1 MTIKFKILSLIAA
14 IGLLLSAILALIS
27 PRQAEKLGRTILLKD
42 AEFITNLLAENLA
55 IGMQTR
61 SIDDGAA
68 LEQALSVLGS
78 SEKEKW
84 EAVSSIRVFDES
96 GSFIT
101 GTRSSADSTLMNTK
115 ADTLLLFEQKQSI
128 RASAPLLDVDRN
140 VLGYVEVEFSKKF
153 LNQNI
158 TKSATTS
165 LLIALALLGV
175 TLFIGILV
183 SREVAGGIR
192 TAEDVMRDIAQGE
205 GDLTRRLDIRGN
217 DEVGRLQYWMNHF
230 MDKIHELIG
239 QVKFNADLVSHAA
252 FAISSASTDMAIGSE
267 KQAARADSVYSTI
280 EQIAASIVHNVH
292 QVDET
297 VRMAQDAVS
306 LAKDGNQAYL
316 TTQKGMDNI
325 VKATGEIGHLI
336 YTLSS
341 RTGQI
346 NEVVRMIDHIAA
358 QTNLLAINASI
369 EAYHAG
375 EKGAGFMVVADEV
388 RRLSE
393 QTRSSTRMIA
403 ETIKSIQTDMT
414 QATESMRGMED
425 IVHEGRGSVRKMEDV
440 LNRITSTVKNSIEM
454 IQHIALSFKDEGTG
468 AKEMSNYVEDISKTL
483 RKASMSS
490 VTMAAAAR
498 EMNLQTEEL
507 RRTVSQFKLKDASG
521 KE

>member
-14 IGLLLSAILALIS
+14 IGLLLSAILALVS
-27 PRQAEKLGRTILLKD
+27 PRQAEKLGRSILLKD

-55 IGMQTR
+55 LGMQTR

-68 LEQALSVLGS
+68 LKQALSLLATGDGG
-78 SEKEKW
+78 KW
-84 EAVSSIRVFDES
+84 EAVSGVRVFDES
-96 GSFIT
+96 GSFVT
-101 GTRSSADSTLMNTK
+101 GTQTAGDSTFLSSK
-115 ADTLLLFEQKQSI
+115 ADTLLLIEQKQSI
-128 RASAPLLDVDRN
+128 RASAPLRDVDRN
-140 VLGYVEVEFSKKF
+140 TLGFVEIEFSKKF

-165 LLIALALLGV
+165 LLIALAVLGV
-175 TLFIGILV
+175 TLFIGILL
-183 SREVAGGIR
+183 SREVAGGIH
-192 TAEDVMRDIAQGE
+192 TAEDVMKDIAQGE
-205 GDLTRRLDIRGN
+205 GDLTRRLEIRTD

-230 MDKIHELIG
+230 MDKIHELLG

-252 FAISSASTDMAIGSE
+252 FAISSASTDMATSSE

-280 EQIAASIVHNVH
+280 EQIATSIVYNVH

-306 LAKDGNQAYL
+306 LAKEGNQAYVAS
-316 TTQKGMDNI
+316 QKGMDNI

-341 RTGQI
+341 RTGQV
-346 NEVVRMIDHIAA
+346 NEIVRMIDHIAA

-375 EKGAGFMVVADEV
+375 DKGAGFMVVADEV

-403 ETIKSIQTDMT
+403 ETIKSIQADMN
-414 QATESMRGMED
+414 QATESMRGTED
-425 IVHEGRGSVRKMEDV
+425 IVLEGRNSVRKMEDV
-440 LNRITSTVKNSIEM
+440 LTRITATVKTSMEM
-454 IQHIALSFKDEGTG
+454 IQHIALSFKEEGSG

-483 RKASMSS
+483 KKASMSS

-498 EMNLQTEEL
+498 EMNLQTEAL
-507 RRTVSQFKLKDASG
+507 RRTVSQFKLKNASAAG
-521 KE
+521 

>member
-27 PRQAEKLGRTILLKD
+27 PRQAEKLGRSILLKD

-55 IGMQTR
+55 LGMQTR
-61 SIDDGAA
+61 SIDEGAA
-68 LEQALSVLGS
+68 LDQALNLLRTGVN
-78 SEKEKW
+78 EKW
-84 EAVSSIRVFDES
+84 EAVSGIRVFDES
-96 GSFIT
+96 GAFVT
-101 GTRSSADSTLMNTK
+101 GTGTGGDSIFVSSK

-128 RASAPLLDVDRN
+128 RASAPLLDADKN
-140 VLGYVEVEFSKKF
+140 ILGFVEIDFSKKF

-158 TKSATTS
+158 TNSATTS
-165 LLIALALLGV
+165 LLIALTLLGV
-175 TLFIGILV
+175 TLFIGILL
-183 SREVAGGIR
+183 SREVTGGIL

-205 GDLTRRLDIRGN
+205 GDLTRRLEIQSN
-217 DEVGRLQYWMNHF
+217 DEVGRLQHWMNHF

-252 FAISSASTDMAIGSE
+252 FAISSASTDMANSSE

-280 EQIAASIVHNVH
+280 EQIAANIVHNVH

-316 TTQKGMDNI
+316 ATQKGMDNI
-325 VKATGEIGHLI
+325 VKATGAIGHLI
-336 YTLSS
+336 YTLSG

-375 EKGAGFMVVADEV
+375 DKGTGFMVVADEV

-403 ETIKSIQTDMT
+403 ETIKSIQTDMN
-414 QATESMRGMED
+414 QATESMHGMED
-425 IVHEGRGSVRKMEDV
+425 IVHDGRASVRRMEDV
-440 LNRITSTVKNSIEM
+440 LNRITATVKSSMEM
-454 IQHIALSFKDEGTG
+454 IQHIALSFKEEGTG
-468 AKEMSNYVEDISKTL
+468 AREMSNYIEDISKTL
-483 RKASMSS
+483 KKASMSS

-498 EMNLQTEEL
+498 EMNLQTDVL

-521 KE
+521 EE